1 MDVMN
6 NLRTIRKER
15 KLSQADIAEVL
26 NTTQQQYSKYENG
39 THEIPIRHII
49 TLCHFYGISS
59 DQLLG
64 ITNDRV
70 DENVNALFALDY
82 IDSLAFSSYTDFMRK
97 AQADGKLNTLIKD
110 IGKLWLYAIV
120 SEKLGIPTDPHIMEA
135 LDEIED

>member
-49 TLCHFYGISS
+49 TLCHYYGISS

-64 ITNDRV
+64 ISNGRV

-82 IDSLAFSSYTDFMRK
+82 IESLSFSSYSDFIRK
-97 AQADGKLNTLIKD
+97 AEKAGKLDTLIKAL
-110 IGKLWLYAIV
+110 GKLWLYAVV
-120 SEKLGIPTDPHIMEA
+120 SEKLGIPTDPHTIEA
-135 LDEIED
+135 LEEIED